1 MKITFILTIISLL
14 FVNGYSQKIM
24 TDREFNGLQG
34 RVKSVYIE
42 DADLEIVKGKPIV
55 KNRTMQFDEL
65 YDVNGNMT
73 QSSMYYMGDRD
84 IFSFIDGEKTSKS
97 ADFYSSTASKAII
110 GASGKKQSKPL
121 DTRYDKKYQYKYDK
135 KGRIIEQRKYRND
148 GTLFLKSTYKYN
160 DEGNPMEK
168 ILYSDDKISDN
179 FYYTYDS
186 KGNLIELKFVPTG
199 INGETDITIHRF
211 RDYKLD
217 VQGNWIQRTQTTIYS
232 DSEGR
237 KKENQSIYYR
247 KIEYYK

>member
-14 FVNGYSQKIM
+14 FVNAYSQKKM
-24 TDREFNGLQG
+24 TDREFNGLKG

-55 KNRTMQFDEL
+55 KNRQMQFDEL
-65 YDVNGNMT
+65 YDENGNMT

-97 ADFYSSTASKAII
+97 ADFYSPTASKAVIA
-110 GASGKKQSKPL
+110 ASVKNQSKPL
-121 DTRYDKKYQYKYDK
+121 ETRYDKKYQYEYDT
-135 KGRIIEQRKYRND
+135 KGRIIEERKYRND

-160 DEGNPMEK
+160 DAGNPIEQ
-168 ILYSDDKISDN
+168 ILYSDEKVSEN
-179 FYYTYDS
+179 YYYTYDS

-211 RDYKLD
+211 KDYKFD
-217 VQGNWIQRTQTTIYS
+217 VQGNWTQRTQTTIYT
-232 DSEGR
+232 DREGR